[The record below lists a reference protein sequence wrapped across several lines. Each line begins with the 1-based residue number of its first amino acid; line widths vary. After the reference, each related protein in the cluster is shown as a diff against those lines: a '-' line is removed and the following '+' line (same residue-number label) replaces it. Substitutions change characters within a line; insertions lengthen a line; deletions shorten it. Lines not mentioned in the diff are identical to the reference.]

1 MKTGLVMEGGAM
13 RGMFTAGVTDVLMEN
28 GITFDGGIGV
38 SAGATF
44 GCNYKSKQI
53 GRAFRYN
60 KQYCRDPRYVGIRS
74 LLTTGNLYNEQF
86 AYHELPERL
95 DVFDAHTFAEN
106 PMEFYVVCTDVQ
118 TGNPVYHRCEQG
130 GAEDIE
136 WMRASASMPM
146 VSRIVRIGERL
157 LLDGGVSD
165 SIPLRY
171 FEQIGYR
178 KNVVILTQP
187 NGFIKKKNSLLP
199 VLRAALRE
207 YPALV
212 QALAERHLRYNETLA
227 YIETQRQNGNVLVIQ
242 PPESLQ
248 IGAVERR
255 AEELERVY
263 RIGRKEAQNRLEQV
277 SEFLNDQK

>member
-146 VSRIVRIGERL
+146 VSRIVRIGEHL

-227 YIETQRQNGNVLVIQ
+227 YIETQRQNGNALVIQ